1 MDNYT
6 DFDDTVR
13 DNGAYEEDHGDA
25 GPERFGEPQEIRD
38 TQEPEDNSGTQH
50 SGQQPEP
57 QPRQNG
63 NPQREERQVTRSR
76 GNYQKGQNGNSN
88 LKEVASNASIIAY
101 GYVADLKGNGHTS
114 IGDLIFRETMRM
126 TVAASLASES
136 IGRDRFLEHL
146 ESGFYA
152 SGRLLVYLDFT
163 GTIPVSGNTRETLI
177 DSVTAAHK
185 IFAASVKTVKNK
197 PLKQQPASVV

>member
-25 GPERFGEPQEIRD
+25 GPERSGQPQEIRD
-38 TQEPEDNSGTQH
+38 TKEPEDNSGTQH

-63 NPQREERQVTRSR
+63 NPQRAERQVTRSR

-136 IGRDRFLEHL
+136 IG
-146 ESGFYA
+146 FYA

>member
-1 MDNYT
+1 MENYT

-13 DNGAYEEDHGDA
+13 DNGAYDEDHTDKR
-25 GPERFGEPQEIRD
+25 PEGSDEPQESRNVQD
-38 TQEPEDNSGTQH
+38 PQDNGGVQH
-50 SGQQPEP
+50 SGPQPEP
-57 QPRQNG
+57 QTRQNG
-63 NPQREERQVTRSR
+63 NPQSAERQVTRSR

-163 GTIPVSGNTRETLI
+163 VTIPVSENTRETLI
-177 DSVTAAHK
+177 TSVTAAHK